1 MSVDG
6 KVWLW
11 KILGGCGVMLL
22 QICFKDLSLIIY
34 WGIWLAKNMAIFQ
47 DKSSISELIIE

>member
-22 QICFKDLSLIIY
+22 QIDVLKTSR
-34 WGIWLAKNMAIFQ
+34 
-47 DKSSISELIIE
+47 